1 MRISNPLISIIINC
15 HNGEKYLPKSLKSI
29 LMQSYQNFE
38 IIFWNNC
45 STDKSKKIIKKIND
59 KRIKYFE
66 SKKFRKLYE
75 SRNLAIQ
82 KAKGKFLTFLDVDD
96 WWTKDKLKKQVS
108 LLESNKEIKVI
119 YSNFFIFD
127 QKNKKKY
134 LKTKKILTSGTIT
147 RNIINDY
154 TIGIL
159 TVMIKKDIFQ
169 KYKFN
174 PKYEIIGDFDFFTKL
189 SLKYKFY
196 AIQKPLAYYRVHEKN
211 FSKEKSNLYIKEI
224 KNWLMSNKKFFMRKD
239 IDLLNIYFLLKKLQ
253 LKKIL
258 TFIGGLAQK

>member
-1 MRISNPLISIIINC
+1 MRFSDPLISIIINC
-15 HNGEKYLPKSLKSI
+15 HNGERYLPKSLKSI
-29 LMQSYQNFE
+29 LVQSYQNFE

-45 STDKSKKIIKKIND
+45 STDGSKKIIKNIKD

-82 KAKGKFLTFLDVDD
+82 KAKGKFITFLDVDD

-108 LLESNKEIKVI
+108 LFKSNQEIKII

-127 QKNKKKY
+127 QKNKKKH
-134 LKTKKILTSGTIT
+134 LKTKKTLLSGMIA
-147 RNIINDY
+147 RNIINNY
-154 TIGIL
+154 NIGIL
-159 TVMIKKDIFQ
+159 TIMIKKDIFQ

-174 PKYEIIGDFDFFTKL
+174 PKYEIIGDFDFFIKL

-224 KNWLMSNKKFFMRKD
+224 KNWLMYNKKFFKKKN
-239 IDLLNIYFLLKKLQ
+239 IDLINIYFLLKKLQ